1 MLKLQVKMKN
11 IDDLFE
17 LVKLTE
23 KMSFD
28 VDLVCGMTA
37 IDLKSIIGVAN
48 VDLSKTYTLEIL
60 VDETK
65 KTEELDNYLKFVNNF
80 RVEEKNEK
88 QRTY

>member
-1 MLKLQVKMKN
+1 MIKQKIKINNV
-11 IDDLFE
+11 DDLFE
-17 LVKLTE
+17 LVKFTE

-65 KTEELDNYLKFVNNF
+65 ETKELNNYLQFIENF
-80 RVEEKNEK
+80 KLEDKNEK

>member
-17 LVKLTE
+17 LVKLTG

-65 KTEELDNYLKFVNNF
+65 KTEELNNYLQFIENF
-80 RVEEKNEK
+80 KLEDKNEK
-88 QRTY
+88 QRNY

>member
-65 KTEELDNYLKFVNNF
+65 KTEELDNYLQFIKNF
-80 RVEEKNEK
+80 TLEDKNEK